1 MEPQPL
7 WDWAKQQG
15 IALDN
20 QTIIVDEGVAVVLE
34 KHGGDLG
41 FIRENL
47 DQLVLEAEAE
57 AYRIYLEHEAAFCGQ
72 VFEAFG
78 QGLVADG
85 EIRSLSDLG
94 PTLGRN
100 YRRFDRFF
108 LSLGQSRKSR
118 SGSGFER
125 INRGFLEVLG
135 YPFTFQPAIDGTPDF
150 VLPSTEHYLANA
162 MDCLTFTAKRT
173 LRERWKQITT
183 EGAHGL
189 GFFLATID
197 ERISKP
203 QLEEMKVHRINVVCP
218 ASIKETAYPTA
229 MNVLSY
235 KQFLDDHLDPAMERW
250 RRNGVIPASS

>member
-1 MEPQPL
+1 MEAQPL
-7 WDWAKQQG
+7 WDWAKAHG
-15 IALDN
+15 INLDN
-20 QTIIVDEGVAVVLE
+20 QSIIVDAGVAAVLA
-34 KHGGDLG
+34 KHGGNLD
-41 FIRENL
+41 FIKQNL

-57 AYRIYLEHEAAFCGQ
+57 AYRIYLEHEAAFCAE
-72 VFEAFG
+72 VF
-78 QGLVADG
+78 QGYGDNLVELG
-85 EIRSLSDLG
+85 EIDNLSELG
-94 PTLGRN
+94 AILGRD

-125 INRGFLEVLG
+125 INRGFLEALG
-135 YPFTFQPAIDGTPDF
+135 YPFTFQPVIDGRPDF
-150 VLPSTEHYLANA
+150 VLPSTEHYKANA
-162 MDCLTFTAKRT
+162 MDCFTFTAKRT

-197 ERISKP
+197 DKISKP

-218 ASIKETAYPTA
+218 AAIKERAYPTA
-229 MNVLSY
+229 VNVLSY
-235 KQFLDDHLDPAMERW
+235 RQFLDDHLDPAMERW